1 MILMIVENLKYYM
14 KEKYMNDMDV
24 TLAQL
29 QFRIIFQRQI
39 AYANVLDIDG
49 DVVYQDTLHSCINWC
64 KTEGLNIT
72 NTYDILYELV
82 CKNGFGT

>member
-1 MILMIVENLKYYM
+1 MLKIVKNLKYYM

-24 TLAQL
+24 TIAQL
-29 QFRIIFQRQI
+29 QFRIIFKRQI

-49 DVVYQDTLHSCINWC
+49 DVVYQDSLANCINWC
-64 KTEGLNIT
+64 KNEGLNIT

-82 CKNGFGT
+82 VKNGFAT